1 MTQVM
6 RVFSHNQ
13 KQYQMSEITTSQ
25 PEIVGMQTKKA
36 DVKVGE
42 KFIYKLSGIVVVCVH
57 VDTRGY
63 FLPDNNE
70 RRATF
75 EFFKK
80 NGEEIQH
87 FELPAPLWSKYLQK
101 L

>member
-1 MTQVM
+1 
-6 RVFSHNQ
+6 
-13 KQYQMSEITTSQ
+13 MSEIINNNQ
-25 PEIVGMQTKKA
+25 PEIVGIQTRKT

-57 VDTRGY
+57 VDQRGI
-63 FLPDNNE
+63 FLPDNNA

-80 NGEEIQH
+80 SGEEIQH
-87 FELPAPLWSKYLQK
+87 FDIPSPLWDKYLQK

>member
-1 MTQVM
+1 
-6 RVFSHNQ
+6 
-13 KQYQMSEITTSQ
+13 MSDINNQ
-25 PEIVGMQTKKA
+25 PEIIGMQTKKT

-57 VDTRGY
+57 VDARGL

-80 NGEEIQH
+80 NGEGIQH
-87 FELPAPLWSKYLQK
+87 FDLPAPLWPKYLQK
-101 L
+101 I

>member
-1 MTQVM
+1 
-6 RVFSHNQ
+6 
-13 KQYQMSEITTSQ
+13 MSDINNQ
-25 PEIVGMQTKKA
+25 PEIIGMKTKKT
-36 DVKVGE
+36 DVKIGE

-57 VDTRGY
+57 VDTRGI

-80 NGEEIQH
+80 NGEAIQH
-87 FELPAPLWSKYLQK
+87 FDVPESLWSKYLQK
-101 L
+101 I

>member
-1 MTQVM
+1 VDT
-6 RVFSHNQ
+6 
-13 KQYQMSEITTSQ
+13 ITTT
-25 PEIVGMQTKKA
+25 EIIGIQTKNA

-42 KFIYKLSGIVVVCVH
+42 KFVYKISGVVVVCVH

-80 NGEEIQH
+80 NNDSIQH
-87 FELPAPLWSKYLQK
+87 FELPSSLWSKYLQK
-101 L
+101 I

>member
-1 MTQVM
+1 
-6 RVFSHNQ
+6 
-13 KQYQMSEITTSQ
+13 MSEITSSSEPQ
-25 PEIVGMQTKKA
+25 IVGIQTKKT

-42 KFIYKLSGIVVVCVH
+42 KFVYKLSGIVVVCVH
-57 VDTRGY
+57 VDERGY

-80 NGEEIQH
+80 NGEAIQH
-87 FELPAPLWSKYLQK
+87 FELPAPLWAKYLQK